1 MKNNNPV
8 GIIQNLK
15 YFFDEAEKD
24 LLAQMID
31 SGIQTVQVLA
41 NDESLHLM
49 TEENAEMLLKTLD
62 GKIRITSFWGGWSGK
77 NVWNFTEGPTTLGLV
92 PLEYRKQRM
101 IDLKNGANFAKTLGV
116 HNMATHV
123 GFIPENPCDSA
134 YAGLVDVIK
143 EIADYCGE
151 RDLFFNFETG
161 QETPVALMRLFS
173 DVGRKNLGVNLDP
186 ANLVNVH
193 NEDPVQAVYNLKD
206 YIVHTHAKDGRWIK
220 KSNPEALYLA
230 DIYNI
235 PPQERGHYQEV
246 PLGEGF
252 VRLYPPSSIL
262 CLAEGVETALAVHCL
277 TGLPVWSALSLSGF
291 HHFEA
296 VPAGVEVIKIY
307 GDNDASFA
315 GAAGAYE
322 LAARLRRSHPELR
335 VEVHIPEGKGEDWN
349 DVLSRRI
356 KTSAW

>member
-1 MKNNNPV
+1 M
-8 GIIQNLK
+8 
-15 YFFDEAEKD
+15 
-24 LLAQMID
+24 
-31 SGIQTVQVLA
+31 
-41 NDESLHLM
+41 
-49 TEENAEMLLKTLD
+49 LD
-62 GKIRITSFWGGWSGK
+62 GQDQIARIK
-77 NVWNFTEGPTTLGLV
+77 RAAEGRWREIAEAAG
-92 PLEYRKQRM
+92 
-101 IDLKNGANFAKTLGV
+101 
-116 HNMATHV
+116 
-123 GFIPENPCDSA
+123 IPE
-134 YAGLVDVIK
+134 
-143 EIADYCGE
+143 
-151 RDLFFNFETG
+151 
-161 QETPVALMRLFS
+161 
-173 DVGRKNLGVNLDP
+173 
-186 ANLVNVH
+186 VH
-193 NEDPVQAVYNLKD
+193 LE
-206 YIVHTHAKDGRWIK
+206 KDGRPCPLCGGRDRFSFFRKRTDGRWFCRGCGYGDGIALIQRFRRESFGATLRWLAAYLGLPEVAEHSVRTASRQISRQDK
-220 KSNPEALYLA
+220 RDREQRKIRELWESSMPVWESDSPNPARLYLSRRSLA
-230 DIYNI
+230 DVDRPQALRWTPKCPYWVAGEDGELKKIGEWPAMLALVVNDAGEAVAVHRIYLTAEGNKA
-235 PPQERGHYQEV
+235 PV
-246 PLGEGF
+246 PTPKKRYGSGLGEGF

>member
-92 PLEYRKQRM
+92 PLGYRKQRM
-101 IDLKNGANFAKTLGV
+101 IDLKNGANFAKALGV

-186 ANLVNVH
+186 ANLILYGKANPVDALDIYKDKVRGVH
-193 NEDPVQAVYNLKD
+193 VKDGDYPVGDFYNLGKERVVGEGSVNYPVFLPKLLEGGYKGDLYIEREITGKD
-206 YIVHTHAKDGRWIK
+206 RCEDIK
-220 KSNPEALYLA
+220 KTITY
-230 DIYNI
+230 IK
-235 PPQERGHYQEV
+235 
-246 PLGEGF
+246 
-252 VRLYPPSSIL
+252 RLM
-262 CLAEGVETALAVHCL
+262 
-277 TGLPVWSALSLSGF
+277 
-291 HHFEA
+291 
-296 VPAGVEVIKIY
+296 
-307 GDNDASFA
+307 N
-315 GAAGAYE
+315 
-322 LAARLRRSHPELR
+322 
-335 VEVHIPEGKGEDWN
+335 
-349 DVLSRRI
+349 
-356 KTSAW
+356 